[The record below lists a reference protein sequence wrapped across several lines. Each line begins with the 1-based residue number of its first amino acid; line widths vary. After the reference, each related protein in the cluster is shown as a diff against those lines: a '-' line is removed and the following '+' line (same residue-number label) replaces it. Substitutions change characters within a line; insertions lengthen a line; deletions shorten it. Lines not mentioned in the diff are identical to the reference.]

1 MRELWNTSNTVDV
14 SLPFGELDGCRFG
27 LEPLQ
32 RLLDQPGCED
42 FTKSTSD
49 EINQK
54 VFDAFRSAEPSERMA
69 EFVRWA
75 TDAYMDFLDTR
86 GRYSESAAQWGLLKM
101 RSVRNRLLVNTS
113 EVDRSVQLDDSDD
126 DVNFRHDRML
136 EILSHL
142 FNAIID
148 HHKKVSN
155 SRVGVEEVL
164 LLAEESDFVNRRTN
178 NYTTLHK
185 KFAIDEG
192 HGLPMDYRLTGITMA
207 NGKQVKQRG
216 HLMPI
221 EYTIEII
228 APVIPRLDH
237 DVLVLLPLQKWSRW
251 LEEVSLQPIGE
262 KLATEISG
270 RLHPQA
276 ILATPN
282 NTAGPSVYNT
292 ARSHQ
297 RSSAGEIAANA
308 DMEELGSPSNE
319 EQGLSSHHTSLSGSR
334 HAVLLSTPVPPLEN
348 LIARPFKLALPPT
361 PLDQKR
367 RRQEESGQVLKKARS
382 LPGNTATR

>member
-1 MRELWNTSNTVDV
+1 
-14 SLPFGELDGCRFG
+14 
-27 LEPLQ
+27 
-32 RLLDQPGCED
+32 
-42 FTKSTSD
+42 
-49 EINQK
+49 
-54 VFDAFRSAEPSERMA
+54 
-69 EFVRWA
+69 
-75 TDAYMDFLDTR
+75 
-86 GRYSESAAQWGLLKM
+86 M

-113 EVDRSVQLDDSDD
+113 KVDRSVQLNDSDD

-207 NGKQVKQRG
+207 IGKQVKQRG

-262 KLATEISG
+262 KLATEING

-319 EQGLSSHHTSLSGSR
+319 EQGLSSHHTSLFGSR